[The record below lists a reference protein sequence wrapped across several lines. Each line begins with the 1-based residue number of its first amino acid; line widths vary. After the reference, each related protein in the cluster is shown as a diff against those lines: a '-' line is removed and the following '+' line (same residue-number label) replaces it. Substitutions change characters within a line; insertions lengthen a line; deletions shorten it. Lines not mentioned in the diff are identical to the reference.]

1 MKGLKGVKQN
11 FKRVGMSKGGIKY
24 KGGDQT
30 AHYGLI
36 QVPCSA
42 EVYLGF
48 LQASVM

>member
-1 MKGLKGVKQN
+1 MKGLKGIKQN
-11 FKRVGMSKGGIKY
+11 FKRVGMSKGGITY

-30 AHYGLI
+30 PLPTI

>member
-30 AHYGLI
+30 PL
-36 QVPCSA
+36 PTM
-42 EVYLGF
+42 
-48 LQASVM
+48 ASYKFHVVQRCI